1 MVITHD
7 ITQRRWLSLRTRQAL
22 SALLDLAQTLVLGV
36 PGAGDAANLAESARQ
51 MVGCARAAITTYN
64 AATGRQQPLAIAG
77 VSPEEAAAWHASL
90 ADTRLADFLEARHI
104 AALSAGNSIVLDATP
119 PPRQEHLFGS
129 SMALLCPMRSGHDL
143 VGILSLDFG
152 PVPHTYTAE
161 EIEIAGGIAGLL
173 TLVLERERLLA
184 EREAAQTQM
193 LVAERAKKQMDD
205 FLSIASHELRT
216 PLTSLL
222 ANLQIAARQL
232 TDLRPLLS
240 DLPLSRVRPRLE
252 RLDVMVSRAEGQSQ
266 RIRRL
271 VDDLLDVSRI
281 ESGRLRLTMS
291 PCDLLEIVRESVAEQ
306 RVTWPERRIVLDLP
320 RRNTLLIT
328 GDADRL
334 GQVVTN
340 YLTNALKYA
349 PEEQPVTV
357 KVRAR
362 TGFARVEVCDQGPGI
377 APEEQQHL
385 FERFYRVPGI
395 KVQQRAE
402 VGLGLGLFI
411 CRTIIERHGGRVGVI
426 SAPGE
431 GTRFWFTVPLA
442 SSREAGT

>member
-1 MVITHD
+1 
-7 ITQRRWLSLRTRQAL
+7 
-22 SALLDLAQTLVLGV
+22 
-36 PGAGDAANLAESARQ
+36 
-51 MVGCARAAITTYN
+51 
-64 AATGRQQPLAIAG
+64 
-77 VSPEEAAAWHASL
+77 
-90 ADTRLADFLEARHI
+90 
-104 AALSAGNSIVLDATP
+104 
-119 PPRQEHLFGS
+119 
-129 SMALLCPMRSGHDL
+129 
-143 VGILSLDFG
+143 
-152 PVPHTYTAE
+152 
-161 EIEIAGGIAGLL
+161 
-173 TLVLERERLLA
+173 
-184 EREAAQTQM
+184 
-193 LVAERAKKQMDD
+193 
-205 FLSIASHELRT
+205 
-216 PLTSLL
+216 
-222 ANLQIAARQL
+222 
-232 TDLRPLLS
+232 
-240 DLPLSRVRPRLE
+240 
-252 RLDVMVSRAEGQSQ
+252 
-266 RIRRL
+266 
-271 VDDLLDVSRI
+271 
-281 ESGRLRLTMS
+281 MS
-291 PCDLLEIVRESVAEQ
+291 PCDLLEIVRESVVEQ
-306 RVTWPERRIVLDLP
+306 HVTWPERRIVLDLP

-328 GDADRL
+328 GDADRI

-442 SSREAGT
+442 SGREAGT